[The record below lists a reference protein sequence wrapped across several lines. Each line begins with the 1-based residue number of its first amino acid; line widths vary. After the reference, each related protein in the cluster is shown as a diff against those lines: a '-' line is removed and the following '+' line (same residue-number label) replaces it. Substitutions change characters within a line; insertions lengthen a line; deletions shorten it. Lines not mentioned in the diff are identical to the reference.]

1 MFIREFK
8 TKKKD
13 VIYYNHKLVESYRNA
28 ENKPRQRIIMSLG
41 NLKDLPKACWKEL
54 AFLLE
59 QKISGQ
65 ETFVPNDPALLSLA
79 DSLYASADFH
89 QKKVSSQAL
98 AAEQQDFANQMEKAG
113 IPAEFHTIISTKGHD
128 SFLLEPELYAKPIRR
143 ILG

>member
-98 AAEQQDFANQMEKAG
+98 AA
-113 IPAEFHTIISTKGHD
+113 
-128 SFLLEPELYAKPIRR
+128 
-143 ILG
+143 